1 MTELDDLLRAA
12 DPAAGLT
19 PPEPGEPSLDRPPSL
34 RPSRRP
40 ARWLPV
46 VAAAAAVLLVVGV
59 VATGLGRDRSAGPA
73 GTVITSAPPSAPA
86 TSPPVT
92 SPSPSPPQVTAAVTA
107 TSAADKARAQ
117 RVLADLRAAVRDRYG
132 IPTGNLRAGYQG
144 ALTPAYDVQTLAFPA
159 EPVTTTRYQVDQM
172 VTAGTGIGQVSATVI
187 PGVPA
192 WTDDPCALF
201 QRMDLGI
208 YDSCSVVTTPA
219 GARVA
224 VGGFAATPGR
234 AVSALRFASYRGP
247 DGTLVFLTESRG
259 TDPAVPALPALPL
272 TDAQLAALATDPAF
286 GR

>member
-1 MTELDDLLRAA
+1 MTDLDDLLRAA

-19 PPEPGEPSLDRPPSL
+19 PPEPGEPPLDRPLSL

-40 ARWLPV
+40 TRWLPA

-86 TSPPVT
+86 TSPPV

-117 RVLADLRAAVRDRYG
+117 RLLADLRAAVRDRYG
-132 IPTGNLRAGYQG
+132 IPTGSLRAGYQG
-144 ALTPAYDVQTLAFPA
+144 ALTAAYDVQAQAFPA

-172 VTAGTGIGQVSATVI
+172 VTAGREIGQLGAVVI

-201 QRMDLGI
+201 QRLDFGI
-208 YDSCSVVTTPA
+208 YETCGVVTTTT

-224 VGGFAATPGR
+224 VGGWAASPGR
-234 AVSALRFASYRGP
+234 AVSAMRFAAYRGP
-247 DGTLVFLTESRG
+247 DGTFVLLTESRG
-259 TDPAVPALPALPL
+259 TDPAVPALPTMPL
-272 TDAQLAALATDPAF
+272 TDVQLAALAADPAF